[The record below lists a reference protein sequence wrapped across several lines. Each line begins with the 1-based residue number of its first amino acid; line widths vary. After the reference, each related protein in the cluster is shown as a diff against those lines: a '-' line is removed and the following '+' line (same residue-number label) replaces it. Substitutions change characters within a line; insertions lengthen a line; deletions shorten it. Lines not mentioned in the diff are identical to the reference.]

1 MIITSYFCFKYIRK
15 NITIQRDNMT
25 STKNIEKNTNTLT
38 IRLNSEIESRLDFL
52 QNKLQLSKSAI
63 IKLAISRMFESENN
77 GDD

>member
-1 MIITSYFCFKYIRK
+1 
-15 NITIQRDNMT
+15 MT
-25 STKNIEKNTNTLT
+25 STKNIENNTNTFT

-63 IKLAISRMFESENN
+63 IKLAITRLFEDEIG